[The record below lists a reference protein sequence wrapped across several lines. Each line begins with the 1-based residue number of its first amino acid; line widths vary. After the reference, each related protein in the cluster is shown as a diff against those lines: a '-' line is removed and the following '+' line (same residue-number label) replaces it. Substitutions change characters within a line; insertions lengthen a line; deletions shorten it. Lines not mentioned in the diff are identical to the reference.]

1 MKKLNYIVSAIYHG
15 IDKRVSND
23 TPYFNTLMLIYFIVF
38 FHLVHVV
45 IILKIYDINILYN
58 FNKGQILTLI
68 LLLCVIV
75 IFLLWKIFPK
85 ENVINIEVA
94 EKDINKFYYGFLI
107 YLLCSISF
115 MILLLINLKQ
125 KLGI

>member
-1 MKKLNYIVSAIYHG
+1 MNKLNYIVSAIYHG

-45 IILKIYDINILYN
+45 IILKIYDINVLQY
-58 FNKGQILTLI
+58 FTKAQILILI
-68 LLLCVIV
+68 LLLCMIV
-75 IFLLWKIFPK
+75 MFLLWKIFPK
-85 ENVINIEVA
+85 ENIINIEVSQ
-94 EKDINKFYYGFLI
+94 KDINKFYYGIVI

-115 MILLLINLKQ
+115 MMLLLINLKQ
-125 KLGI
+125 KLGM